1 MPVHY
6 PARRISK
13 AWLRWGLGLALLL
26 GSSGLALATV
36 LQLFIA
42 TYDGSLVQVE
52 WAVGTETDLTGFD
65 LSRKA
70 PQDSDFVQLA
80 YMLPTGQRHYTF
92 ADSTLDRSHSGL
104 LPGPVLYRLRL
115 RGPGPG
121 QAYTTAVA
129 GTTSAVQR
137 SWGTVK
143 AMFR

>member
-1 MPVHY
+1 MPLPY
-6 PARRISK
+6 SARRTSK
-13 AWLRWGLGLALLL
+13 VWLRAALGLVLLL
-26 GSSGLALATV
+26 GSSGLALATM
-36 LQLFIA
+36 LQLFMA

-52 WAVGTETDLTGFD
+52 WVVSTETDLTGFD

-70 PQDSDFVQLA
+70 PQDSDFVALA
-80 YMLPTGQRHYTF
+80 YVAPTGQRHYAF
-92 ADSTLDRSHSGL
+92 ADTCLDRSRSGL

-115 RGPGPG
+115 RGPGPD
-121 QAYTTAVA
+121 QTYTTTVA